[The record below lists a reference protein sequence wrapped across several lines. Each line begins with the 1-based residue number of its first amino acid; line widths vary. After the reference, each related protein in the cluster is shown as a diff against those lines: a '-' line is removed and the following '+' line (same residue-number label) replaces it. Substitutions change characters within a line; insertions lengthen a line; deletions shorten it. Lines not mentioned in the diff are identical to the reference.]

1 MTPTIHFFCIC
12 PFIWGENLKTMPT
25 HLSHLHIFD
34 HCVLCVSERTLCL
47 STVLHLVNFLSGIVL
62 STNFKILRNVGYKLF
77 WTIKSLQLKWV
88 LAHTKYHTKPYKN
101 WQIVALC
108 SGRVQSRRCRG
119 DHISKGSSIFSREC
133 RVVEFLFH
141 YTRIGHHLHKHVGS
155 KNDVSCKG
163 YQAKGDG
170 KQQGEGVG
178 S

>member
-1 MTPTIHFFCIC
+1 MKIWKPC
-12 PFIWGENLKTMPT
+12 P
-25 HLSHLHIFD
+25 HIYLTYVFLIVFFD

-62 STNFKILRNVGYKLF
+62 STNFKILRNVGCKLF
-77 WTIKSLQLKWV
+77 WTIKSLQLKWN
-88 LAHTKYHTKPYKN
+88 TKYHTKPYKN
-101 WQIVALC
+101 GQIVALC

-133 RVVEFLFH
+133 RVVEFKFY

-155 KNDVSCKG
+155 KKDVSCKG

-170 KQQGEGVG
+170 KQQGEGVE